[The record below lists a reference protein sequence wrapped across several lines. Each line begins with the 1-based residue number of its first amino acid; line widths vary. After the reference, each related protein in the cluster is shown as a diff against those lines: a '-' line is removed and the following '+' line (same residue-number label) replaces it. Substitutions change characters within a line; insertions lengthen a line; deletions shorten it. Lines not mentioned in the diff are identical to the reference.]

1 MTEQKIN
8 TATGGDAKNRGKK
21 PSANKKQL
29 WLKIVKWGSIA
40 AAGVAALMMLISTL
54 IVWIMTPAR
63 LTPLV
68 EEQASAYLNADLK
81 VERIELS
88 FWKTF
93 PHLSLEVDSLQIIS
107 HSLDCLTTEE
117 KDSLPSDINNLLSI
131 RSFRG
136 GVNIFPLLVGK
147 ISLDDVVFDHIAV
160 NLVQVNDSIS
170 NYQIVPATEDVE
182 ESDETTSIPEI
193 TINSFRI
200 IEAGPLRYRSLADSL
215 DIAARLEN
223 VDLNGPE
230 APVYRLEIEGGASLP
245 LLKEFNLND
254 LILGLDGDLTW
265 NPDTPFA
272 IDADN
277 MTFSL
282 NDYKM
287 TFATTAD
294 FTEEPMVTRFNG
306 AITELPIE
314 KLMTHI
320 PTEYQSLVEPLKTD
334 MLLSAKMELTQP
346 WMLAD
351 TIMPSLK
358 ASLEIP
364 RCQATYQTLN
374 LSEIEGALAVD
385 FNGSEI
391 DKSVV
396 DLQKLHLV
404 GEGVNCDLAVKIS
417 NAVSDPL
424 LDGRFNGLLDLS
436 QIPPRIAAD
445 IPAKL
450 SGVINGET
458 TFRFAMSDLTEE
470 NFHRV
475 KADGSLAFKDFDV
488 DAEEEMTAWIR
499 NGEIQF
505 GTSDSYVREGMKV
518 DSLLQV
524 SLKVDTMSAATP
536 DMAVEMKN
544 FKAGVG
550 TANRSN
556 SADTTE
562 INPFGGTIAV
572 ERLKFDSPTDSL
584 RVRLH
589 DARIGGALTRY
600 NGNARS
606 PLMNLRVF
614 AGRMLLG
621 QALNRVAVSDT
632 EMALT
637 VNLHNHDKKPNPT
650 AISNSERNLRRT
662 ERIKKDSLAA
672 VESLKNGNVD
682 LTLDN
687 DGRRLL
693 RKWDY
698 KGSLRARRG
707 SLATPWFPLRNNLS
721 DINLKFNSDS
731 IVLTDLRYKAGSS
744 DFMINGTISNLRR
757 ALTSLQDNT
766 LGISFDVKSDTINI
780 NEIVKAVFAG
790 PAVAEQTDDDDV
802 WETDGEQSTEI
813 LANTADTIASG
824 PVIIPHNIDAH
835 LRMQAK
841 NILYSDLELR
851 NFRGDLLVYGGAI
864 NLRNLSASADVGKV
878 SLNGLYSSA
887 NPDSLQFGLG
897 MRVDQFRL
905 DKLTGLLPAIDSL
918 LPAIN
923 NFAGVVNADV
933 AVTTDLERNMD
944 INIPSL
950 RAALKI
956 EGDSLV
962 LLDPDTFKSISKWLF
977 FKDKEKNMIDH
988 MAVEVIVENSTL
1000 ELYPFMFDIDR
1011 YRLGVMGHNDMAM
1024 NMNYHISVLKSP
1036 IPFKF
1041 GINVKGTPEK
1051 MKIRLGGAK
1060 FKENMIGERQ
1070 VIADNTRVNLV
1081 QQIDNIFKSGVSK
1094 ARLGKLTF
1102 THPEG
1107 DSHYSSMA
1115 ALRADIDAEE
1125 TISYIDSLAMI
1136 RAGLIENPDTIRFP
1150 LDTIPVTAHCPCCG
1164 DGPCTQCN
1172 ECNH

>member
-8 TATGGDAKNRGKK
+8 TAAGSDAKNRKKK
-21 PSANKKQL
+21 PTANQKPL
-29 WLKIVKWGSIA
+29 WLKIVKWGGIA

-54 IVWIMTPAR
+54 IVWIMTPSR

-81 VERIELS
+81 AERIELS

-93 PHLSLEVDSLQIIS
+93 PRLSLEVDSLQLIS
-107 HSLDCLTTEE
+107 HSLDGLTAEE
-117 KDSLPSDINNLLSI
+117 KDSLPTDVNNLLSI

-136 GVNIFPLLVGK
+136 GVNIFPLLLGK

-160 NLVQVNDSIS
+160 NLVQVNDTIS
-170 NYQIVPATEDVE
+170 NYQIVPITEEVD
-182 ESDETTSIPEI
+182 ESDEATSIPEI
-193 TINSFRI
+193 TINRFRI
-200 IEAGPLRYRSLADSL
+200 FEAGPLRYRSLADSL
-215 DIAARLEN
+215 DIAAKLEN
-223 VDLNGPE
+223 VDLDGPD
-230 APVYRLEIEGGASLP
+230 APVYRLEIEGGTSLP
-245 LLKEFNLND
+245 LLKDFNLND
-254 LILGLDGDLTW
+254 LALGLDGDLTW

-277 MTFSL
+277 MTFAL

-287 TFATTAD
+287 RFATTAD
-294 FTEEPMVTRFNG
+294 FSKEPMVTRFVG
-306 AITELPIE
+306 AIDELPLE
-314 KLMTHI
+314 KLLTHI
-320 PTEYQSLVEPLKTD
+320 PAEYQPLVEPLKTD

-351 TIMPSLK
+351 TVMPSVK
-358 ASLEIP
+358 ASLDIP
-364 RCQATYQTLN
+364 RCQATYQTLT
-374 LSEIEGALAVD
+374 LSEIEGSLAVD
-385 FNGSEI
+385 FDGTEI

-424 LDGRFNGLLDLS
+424 LDGRFNGSLDLS

-450 SGVINGET
+450 AGIIDGET

-475 KADGSLAFKDFDV
+475 KADGSLICKNLDV
-488 DAEEEMTAWIR
+488 DAEGEMAAWIR

-505 GTSDSYVREGMKV
+505 GTSDSFVREGMKV

-524 SLKVDTMSAATP
+524 SLKVDTLSAATP
-536 DMAVEMKN
+536 DMEVEMKN
-544 FKAGVG
+544 FKAGAG

-572 ERLKFDSPTDSL
+572 ENLKFDSPADSL
-584 RVRLH
+584 RVRLR

-606 PLMNLRVF
+606 PLMNLRIF
-614 AGRMLLG
+614 AGRMLFG

-637 VNLHNHDKKPNPT
+637 VNLHNHGKKPNPT
-650 AISNSERNLRRT
+650 ALSESERNLRRT
-662 ERIKKDSLAA
+662 ERIKKDSIAA
-672 VESLKNGNVD
+672 VEALKNGNVD
-682 LTLDN
+682 LTLNN
-687 DGRRLL
+687 DSRRLL

-707 SLATPWFPLRNNLS
+707 SLATPWFPLRNNIS
-721 DINLKFNSDS
+721 NINLKFNSDS

-744 DFMINGTISNLRR
+744 DFMINGTISNMRR
-757 ALTSLQDNT
+757 ALTSHQDNT

-790 PAVAEQTDDDDV
+790 PTVAQQTDDEDV
-802 WETDGEQSTEI
+802 WETDGEQTTEI
-813 LANTADTIASG
+813 LENTADTIASG

-851 NFRGDLLVYGGAI
+851 NFGGDLLIYGGAI

-878 SLNGLYSSA
+878 ALNGLYSSA

-923 NFAGVVNADV
+923 NFAGVVNADI

-1000 ELYPFMFDIDR
+1000 EIYPFMFDIDR

-1070 VIADNTRVNLV
+1070 LIADNTRVNLV
-1081 QQIDNIFKSGVSK
+1081 QHIDNIFKSGISK

-1102 THPEG
+1102 AQPEG
-1107 DSHYSSMA
+1107 DNHYSSMA
-1115 ALRADIDAEE
+1115 ALRADLDEEE
-1125 TISYIDSLAMI
+1125 TITYTDSLNMI

-1150 LDTIPVTAHCPCCG
+1150 LNTITATAPCQCG
-1164 DGPCTQCN
+1164 GKGTCTQCKD
-1172 ECNH
+1172 CNH